1 MRTIIKSLPLKY
13 LVNIL
18 LIVTFVVATQTGL
31 FDGKGGGGHRGRPDG
46 MNRHQIS
53 EDRNLNTM
61 SVVPDF
67 KEFQGPE
74 RGGMT
79 GTFPASEKNNT
90 HVYFGLAMVALMLF
104 HTIQHWSWF
113 KKFFTLKLILNNKLL
128 FATGVFFVLMAISG
142 IFLWLEIVPR
152 NVMNF
157 KGIHEFTSYVLIG
170 LILIHIFQKLEWYY
184 RATLKLFT
192 TKKTLATR
200 EV

>member
-18 LIVTFVVATQTGL
+18 LIVTFAVATQTGV
-31 FDGKGGGGHRGRPDG
+31 FDGKEGGGHRGRPEG
-46 MNRHQIS
+46 MDRNHIS
-53 EDRNLNTM
+53 KDRNLNTM
-61 SVVPDF
+61 SIVPDF
-67 KEFQGPE
+67 REFQRPE
-74 RGGMT
+74 SSEMT
-79 GTFPASEKNNT
+79 GTLPDREKNNT

-104 HTIQHWSWF
+104 HTIQHWNWF

-152 NVMNF
+152 NFVNF

-170 LILIHIFQKLEWYY
+170 LIIIHIIQKLEWYY
-184 RATLKLFT
+184 RTTLKLLRG
-192 TKKTLATR
+192 KRTLAT
-200 EV
+200 

>member
-1 MRTIIKSLPLKY
+1 MRTIIKSLPFKY

-18 LIVTFVVATQTGL
+18 LIVTFGVAIQTGL
-31 FDGKGGGGHRGRPDG
+31 FDGKGGGGHRGRPNG

-61 SVVPDF
+61 SIVPVSN
-67 KEFQGPE
+67 KLQEPN
-74 RGGMT
+74 RSGMT
-79 GTFPASEKNNT
+79 GNFPSREKNNT

-104 HTIQHWSWF
+104 HTVQHWNWF
-113 KKFFTLKLILNNKLL
+113 KKFFTDKLILNNKLL

-170 LILIHIFQKLEWYY
+170 LIIIHIIQKLEWCY
-184 RATLKLFT
+184 RATIKLFKA
-192 TKKTLATR
+192 KKPLA
-200 EV
+200 V

>member
-1 MRTIIKSLPLKY
+1 MRTIIKSLPFKY

-18 LIVTFVVATQTGL
+18 LIVTFAVAIQTGM
-31 FDGKGGGGHRGRPDG
+31 FDGKGDGGHRGRPDG

-53 EDRNLNTM
+53 EALNLNTM
-61 SVVPDF
+61 SIVPVSN
-67 KEFQGPE
+67 KFQEPN
-74 RGGMT
+74 RSGMT
-79 GTFPASEKNNT
+79 GNFPPREKNNT

-113 KKFFTLKLILNNKLL
+113 KKFFTVKLILNNKLL

-152 NVMNF
+152 NFLNF

-170 LILIHIFQKLEWYY
+170 LILIHIIQKMEWYFK
-184 RATLKLFT
+184 ATLKLFT
-192 TKKTLATR
+192 RKRDLAL
-200 EV
+200 

>member
-18 LIVTFVVATQTGL
+18 LIVTFVVAIQTGL
-31 FDGKGGGGHRGRPDG
+31 FDGKGGGGHRGQPDG
-46 MNRHQIS
+46 INRHQIS
-53 EDRNLNTM
+53 EAPNLNTM
-61 SVVPDF
+61 SIVLVSNT
-67 KEFQGPE
+67 FQEPGRSE
-74 RGGMT
+74 MT
-79 GTFPASEKNNT
+79 GNFPPREKNDT

-113 KKFFTLKLILNNKLL
+113 KKFFTVKLILNNKLL

-142 IFLWLEIVPR
+142 IFLWLEIIPR

-170 LILIHIFQKLEWYY
+170 LIIIHIIQKLEWYY

-192 TKKTLATR
+192 TKKTLAA
-200 EV
+200 

>member
-1 MRTIIKSLPLKY
+1 MRTIIKSLPFKY

-18 LIVTFVVATQTGL
+18 LIVTFAVAIQTGM

-46 MNRHQIS
+46 MNRHRIS

-61 SVVPDF
+61 SVGPDF
-67 KEFQGPE
+67 RDFQGSE
-74 RGGMT
+74 RGAIS
-79 GTFPASEKNNT
+79 GTFPQREKNNT

-113 KKFFTLKLILNNKLL
+113 KKFFTVKLILNNKLL
-128 FATGVFFVLMAISG
+128 FASGVFFVLMAISG

-170 LILIHIFQKLEWYY
+170 LILIHIIQKLGWYY
-184 RATLKLFT
+184 SATIKLFRA
-192 TKKTLATR
+192 KKTLA
-200 EV
+200 V

>member
-1 MRTIIKSLPLKY
+1 MRTIIKSLPFKY

-18 LIVTFVVATQTGL
+18 LIVTFAVAIQTGM
-31 FDGKGGGGHRGRPDG
+31 FDGKGGGDHRGRPDG
-46 MNRHQIS
+46 MNRHRIS

-61 SVVPDF
+61 SVGPDF
-67 KEFQGPE
+67 RDFQGSE
-74 RGGMT
+74 RGAIS
-79 GTFPASEKNNT
+79 GTFPQREKNNT

-113 KKFFTLKLILNNKLL
+113 KKFFTVKLIINNKLL

-170 LILIHIFQKLEWYY
+170 LILIHIIQKLEWYY
-184 RATLKLFT
+184 RATIKLFKG
-192 TKKTLATR
+192 KKVFAA
-200 EV
+200 